1 MGSAPMV
8 HINNQQLLTMTSL
21 NSKLQLAML
30 NRKKSKNLIEKGFT
44 LVELMIVI
52 VVVGVLSSVAL
63 PQFLGVK
70 DKAEA
75 GSEIGEFVGL
85 AKECSSAILI
95 DGPFPEDYPDEIVG
109 VTPGVT
115 IDCNDGSGGGP
126 AADVVFTG
134 TAVTEDLDG
143 AVSCGPSIKL
153 AENEACEITVDFDSG
168 AMTFDRA

>member
-1 MGSAPMV
+1 
-8 HINNQQLLTMTSL
+8 MTTL
-21 NSKLQLAML
+21 NSKLQLAL
-30 NRKKSKNLIEKGFT
+30 INRKKGKNLLQKGFT

-95 DGPFPEDYPDEIVG
+95 DGPFPADYPDDIVG
-109 VTPGVT
+109 KKPGVT
-115 IDCNDGSGGGP
+115 IDCNDGAGGGP
-126 AADVVFTG
+126 DNDVVFTG

-153 AENEACEITVDFDSG
+153 ATDEACEITVDPNTGGIEF
-168 AMTFDRA
+168 ANI